1 MAEEGHVAVPAS
13 LPVGEPMRSV
23 IARLLEPVPA
33 KRHASARAARDALLA
48 APTRPPG
55 TAVTAAPHTP
65 LLVLEPAP
73 RALAGAAAERYQA
86 LAHGTRRM
94 MEPTE
99 PPGEPWGVVDWV
111 TVIFFS
117 ALTAGVLPGLF
128 FAMSRARKRRLR
140 RFFRDGVPTTATILD
155 FRPEDAAFGVKYTRV
170 RYEFQADG
178 RTQRGSDVV
187 LPVIADRWREG
198 EQLEILYIP
207 ERSHDS
213 IIISVE

>member
-1 MAEEGHVAVPAS
+1 
-13 LPVGEPMRSV
+13 MRGV

-33 KRHASARAARDALLA
+33 RRHTSARAAREALLA
-48 APTRPPG
+48 APTRQSG
-55 TAVTAAPHTP
+55 TAITAAPHAP
-65 LLVLEPAP
+65 PLVLEPAP
-73 RALAGAAAERYQA
+73 RVLAGAAAERYKA
-86 LAHGTRRM
+86 LAHSTRRM

-99 PPGEPWGVVDWV
+99 PPGERWGVVDWV
-111 TVIFFS
+111 TAIFFS
-117 ALTAGVLPGLF
+117 VLTAGVLPGLF

-140 RFFRDGVPTTATILD
+140 RFFRDGIPTTATILD
-155 FRPEDAAFGVKYTRV
+155 FRLEDAAFGVKYTRV

-178 RTQRGSDVV
+178 QTQRGSDVV